1 MDAVCISHLFIR
13 YRNWRKAREK
23 QQLDSS
29 HYFGGSSLSLSPS
42 SSSLFF
48 SLFLFRLKQGEKR
61 IIGEDEQGTVNSL
74 ERWQECRYSLSLVD
88 GYISRVDSLEVR
100 KSTGNQSQAFLRDG
114 GGEGLDE
121 CSPGYRF
128 PMLPVE
134 EAQRPIPEKAQNYDA
149 RVLACT
155 RGCFGLDETRE

>member
-1 MDAVCISHLFIR
+1 MPYAFLT
-13 YRNWRKAREK
+13 
-23 QQLDSS
+23 
-29 HYFGGSSLSLSPS
+29 
-42 SSSLFF
+42 F
-48 SLFLFRLKQGEKR
+48 SYDIVIGEKL
-61 IIGEDEQGTVNSL
+61 VKS
-74 ERWQECRYSLSLVD
+74 RYSLSLVD

-134 EAQRPIPEKAQNYDA
+134 EAQRPIPEKAQNYGKERGIAKLLEFNSYLLLDVKNSA
-149 RVLACT
+149 LTYRINEELLVGYIYDRTKCYRVKGSQEGILTLTIGDLCY
-155 RGCFGLDETRE
+155 RLKG